1 MKTNF
6 SLDNIKQIVKEY
18 DVKFIRLQFTDL
30 FGMSKNVAI
39 TVDHLEEALENKY
52 MFDGSSIDGFARI
65 EESDMCL
72 YPDTDT
78 FTVFPWRPQNGR
90 VARFICDVY
99 KPDGTPFEGDP
110 RYILKRAL
118 DQAEKMGYTFNVG
131 PECEFFLF
139 HTDETGRPTT
149 LTHDEGSYFD
159 LSPIDLG
166 EDARRDICLSLE
178 DMGFDVEASHH
189 EVANGQHEID
199 FKYDEALAAAD
210 KLMTFKIVVKSVA
223 RRHGLAATFMPKPI
237 AGMSGSGLHTN
248 LSLSRNGRN
257 VFYDPYDSLG
267 LSREAYSFMAGVM
280 EHIKAITAITNP
292 TVNSYKRLV
301 SGYEAPVY
309 ITWATKNRSPL
320 IRIPA
325 VKGEATRIEL
335 RSPDPSCNPYLAF
348 AVILAAGLDG
358 IRKGLTPPAP
368 VDRNIY
374 MLTREERANL
384 AIEQLPQSL
393 KEALDELEKDSLI
406 MEALGEH
413 AASRFVAFKRQE
425 WDEYKACV
433 HEWEIGQYLYRY

>member
-1 MKTNF
+1 
-6 SLDNIKQIVKEY
+6 
-18 DVKFIRLQFTDL
+18 
-30 FGMSKNVAI
+30 
-39 TVDHLEEALENKY
+39 
-52 MFDGSSIDGFARI
+52 
-65 EESDMCL
+65 
-72 YPDTDT
+72 
-78 FTVFPWRPQNGR
+78 
-90 VARFICDVY
+90 
-99 KPDGTPFEGDP
+99 
-110 RYILKRAL
+110 
-118 DQAEKMGYTFNVG
+118 
-131 PECEFFLF
+131 
-139 HTDETGRPTT
+139 
-149 LTHDEGSYFD
+149 
-159 LSPIDLG
+159 
-166 EDARRDICLSLE
+166 
-178 DMGFDVEASHH
+178 
-189 EVANGQHEID
+189 
-199 FKYDEALAAAD
+199 
-210 KLMTFKIVVKSVA
+210 
-223 RRHGLAATFMPKPI
+223 
-237 AGMSGSGLHTN
+237 
-248 LSLSRNGRN
+248 
-257 VFYDPYDSLG
+257 
-267 LSREAYSFMAGVM
+267 MAGVM